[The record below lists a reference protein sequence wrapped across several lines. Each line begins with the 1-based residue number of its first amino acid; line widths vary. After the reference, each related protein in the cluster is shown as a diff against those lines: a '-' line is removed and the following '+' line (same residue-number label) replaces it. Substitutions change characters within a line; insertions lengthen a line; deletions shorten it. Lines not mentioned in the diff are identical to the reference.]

1 VYDRT
6 DADRGTWAIR
16 CTDARFILTT
26 PDLTTPSRIER
37 ATRMSPGT
45 EGMVLGFLGV
55 LTFSF
60 TLPLTRIAAPELGG
74 FFIGIGRAI
83 LAAVLAC
90 LVLWWRRDRLP
101 DRRYWRPIVIV
112 ALGTVFGFGPLS
124 SIAMQ
129 SLPAVHGAVV
139 VGLLPAATAMMAV
152 LRAGEHPKPA
162 FWVACAFGVVAV
174 LIFAAA
180 QGAGKPQV
188 GDLWLLGAVAMAAL
202 GYAEGARISRD
213 LGGWRVISW
222 ALVFSIP
229 ALLVIMLLIL
239 LSSGMPSGSTQDWLC
254 FSYLGSMSMYL
265 GFFPWY
271 RGMVLGGV
279 ARVGQLQL
287 VQPVLSLVWA
297 WWLLHES
304 ISPGTAL
311 AAVLVIAST
320 ALTRLTRD

>member
-1 VYDRT
+1 
-6 DADRGTWAIR
+6 
-16 CTDARFILTT
+16 
-26 PDLTTPSRIER
+26 
-37 ATRMSPGT
+37 M
-45 EGMVLGFLGV
+45 MLGFLGV

-74 FFIGIGRAI
+74 FFIGIGRAN
-83 LAAVLAC
+83 LAALLAC
-90 LVLWWRRDRLP
+90 IVLIWRRDSMP
-101 DRRYWRPIVIV
+101 DRKYWRPIVIV

-152 LRAGEHPKPA
+152 VRAGERPKFA
-162 FWVACAFGVVAV
+162 FWVSCAIGVIAV

-188 GDLWLLGAVAMAAL
+188 GDLWLLGAVVLAAL
-202 GYAEGARISRD
+202 GYAEGGRISREI
-213 LGGWRVISW
+213 GGWRVISW

-229 ALLVIMLLIL
+229 ALVAIMAVMLTRDGI
-239 LSSGMPSGSTQDWLC
+239 PQGSTQDWLC
-254 FSYLGSMSMYL
+254 FVYLGSMSMYL

-287 VQPVLSLVWA
+287 VQPVLSLIWA
-297 WWLLHES
+297 AWLLNES
-304 ISPGTAL
+304 VSFGTAL
-311 AAVLVIAST
+311 AALLVIASA